1 MAKLGI
7 YNLRIHAENIVD
19 PLVKFWKIGEITD
32 LSPEAMQAQEEI
44 MAMVPDMIERA
55 EKFERR
61 VERSAKRATA
71 SV

>member
-1 MAKLGI
+1 MG
-7 YNLRIHAENIVD
+7 
-19 PLVKFWKIGEITD
+19 
-32 LSPEAMQAQEEI
+32 
-44 MAMVPDMIERA
+44 MVPEMIERA

>member
-1 MAKLGI
+1 
-7 YNLRIHAENIVD
+7 
-19 PLVKFWKIGEITD
+19 
-32 LSPEAMQAQEEI
+32 

-61 VERSAKRATA
+61 VERSAKRAPA